1 MKIFALLACT
11 LVAVQGL
18 SIKALLRNHEH
29 NLDVLRDW
37 VEGKDDAA
45 IDVGVAEMWTGF
57 DQDFDGVLDTEEAMI
72 VYEQIFGTFDQ
83 EAFDHLMGD
92 VDADEDG
99 NITM

>member
-57 DQDFDGVLDTEEAMI
+57 D
-72 VYEQIFGTFDQ
+72 
-83 EAFDHLMGD
+83 
-92 VDADEDG
+92 
-99 NITM
+99 